1 MRAPLEPGYSCPHID
16 EAIAEM
22 EKARKIHDE
31 LRKWGSWW
39 ESRAEEIEKESSEKI
54 EELEDDVK
62 KLNAL
67 VDDLRDEIEY
77 LKKERDEA
85 NERAREFSSA

>member
-1 MRAPLEPGYSCPHID
+1 MRPPIEPSYSCPHLD
-16 EAIAEM
+16 EAIAEI

-39 ESRAEEIEKESSEKI
+39 EDRAEEIEEKSSEKI
-54 EELEDDVK
+54 GELEDDVK
-62 KLNAL
+62 KLNSL
-67 VDDLRDEIEY
+67 VDDLREEIEL

-85 NERAREFSSA
+85 NERHT